1 MIVEAA
7 AAEADLR
14 GFDSLSLGAVAK
26 RLKVQPPS
34 LYNHVDGLD
43 ALRRALSLHA
53 LGILADTVGRAAIG
67 KSQDDALIAMG
78 LAMRELARKRP
89 GLYAATIRAH
99 PAKDKEAQA
108 ASRAVLAPFEAVLAG
123 FGLTGTPAIHALRA
137 LRSAMHGFASLE
149 AAGGF
154 GMPVDIEQSYRFLLE
169 SVVGAIHRRP
179 AR

>member
-1 MIVEAA
+1 MIRRGLTLEMIVEAA

-43 ALRRALSLHA
+43 ALRRALLDA

-108 ASRAVLAPFEAVLAG
+108 ASQPSSRP
-123 FGLTGTPAIHALRA
+123 
-137 LRSAMHGFASLE
+137 SK
-149 AAGGF
+149 
-154 GMPVDIEQSYRFLLE
+154 RFLPA
-169 SVVGAIHRRP
+169 SASPARRP
-179 AR
+179 SMPSAHFGARCTASHLWKLQEDSVCLSTSSRATASSWSR